1 MIKKL
6 IELRQERAKLVQQA
20 RDIYDKAEREKREMT
35 AAEQEQF
42 DGFMKAA
49 DAKRDEAAPLEKQ
62 EERAK
67 QLAESEKEL
76 EKRDG
81 PRVGN
86 SEDPEYHDRHGKGE
100 KFEFRNYKKRVF
112 GGIRRPDI
120 RLEGVRATKEYEKKF
135 RLWCGGDHRQADSA
149 AAELRSMQMDVNIAG
164 GFLVPPLQF
173 VAQLIQVVDDLVFI
187 RKLATKYTVT
197 NAVSMGVPTRDTD
210 VDDTDW
216 TVELAVGNESAGPT
230 VGRRD
235 FTPHPLAK
243 MIKLSNKLIRAS
255 AVDPEAL
262 INQRLAYK
270 FAITQE
276 KAFLLG
282 TGSTQP
288 LGLFVA
294 SPNGISTA
302 RDFQTGSTTGFTAD
316 GIIGAK
322 YNQKFQYWAKSQ
334 WLFHRNSIAKL
345 RQLKDAQNQYLWN
358 PAGLGGY
365 GLVVGAADT
374 LLGHPL
380 IMSEYVPNT
389 YTTGQ
394 YVGLFGDFSQYW
406 IVDALD
412 MQMQRL
418 VELFAVTNQVG
429 FIGRLETD
437 GMPVLE
443 EAFTRLI
450 TN

>member
-1 MIKKL
+1 MLKKL

-42 DGFMKAA
+42 DGFMKAS
-49 DAKRDEAAPLEKQ
+49 DAKRDEADPLEKQ
-62 EERAK
+62 EERKSKLDA
-67 QLAESEKEL
+67 STREL

-81 PRVGN
+81 ARIGN
-86 SEDPEYHDRHGKGE
+86 ANDPENPTERKERRTY
-100 KFEFRNYKKRVF
+100 EFRKLDRKE
-112 GGIRRPDI
+112 GITRKAISID
-120 RLEGVRATKEYEKKF
+120 GVRASEKYEQAF
-135 RLWCGGDHRQADSA
+135 RMYLGSDGQQLRVAES
-149 AAELRSMQMDVNIAG
+149 ELRSMQMDLNTAG

-173 VAQLIQVVDDLVFI
+173 VADLIAVVDDLVWI
-187 RKLATKYTVT
+187 RQRATKYTVT
-197 NAVSMGVPTRDTD
+197 SAVSMGVPTRDSD

-230 VGRRD
+230 IGRRD

-243 MIKLSNKLIRAS
+243 LIKLSNKLIRAS

-262 INQRLAYK
+262 VIDRLAYK
-270 FAITQE
+270 FGIVQE
-276 KAFLLG
+276 KAFL
-282 TGSTQP
+282 TGDGVQKP
-288 LGLFVA
+288 LGLFTA
-294 SPNGISTA
+294 HANGISTA
-302 RDFQTGSTTGFTAD
+302 RDKQTGSATGFTAD
-316 GIIGAK
+316 GLIAAR
-322 YNQKFQYWAKSQ
+322 YNQKFQYWANSV
-334 WLFHRNSIAKL
+334 WLFHRDAISKI

-365 GLVVGAADT
+365 GLVAGQPET
-374 LLGHPL
+374 LFGHPL
-380 IMSEYVPNT
+380 LMSEYVPNT
-389 YTTGQ
+389 FTTGL
-394 YVGLFGDFSQYW
+394 YVGLFGDLSRYW

-418 VELFAVTNQVG
+418 VELYATTNQTG